1 MNSADDAS
9 AAARGSELTEG
20 LGPWSVSLLE
30 RPQPRPWFVCRQTD
44 ALQWEQLQRDDGCGI
59 ARFETMAEAQKAA
72 DAANA
77 ARA

>member
-1 MNSADDAS
+1 MTEEATPAKV
-9 AAARGSELTEG
+9 RLTDG

-30 RPQPRPWFVCRQTD
+30 RPQPRPWFVCRQTA
-44 ALQWEQLQRDDGCGI
+44 ALQWEQLQREDGCGV
-59 ARFETMAEAQKAA
+59 ARFETMAEAQEAA